1 MKHNHNQNSEA
12 QLWVCEFR
20 PNAKNRSQ
28 VDRCELGKI
37 LKEELA
43 KIVQKY
49 SIDYD
54 IDENARCFPKPK
66 DLILTCNKK
75 RREIQ
80 DKSPKHVEINLDKN
94 ECKNTYDNK
103 TFLRF
108 DHKFKK
114 SRIIGFASDK
124 QLKFN

>member
-12 QLWVCEFR
+12 QLRVCEFR
-20 PNAKNRSQ
+20 PIAKNRRQ
-28 VDRCELGKI
+28 MWT

-43 KIVQKY
+43 KIIQKY

-54 IDENARCFPKPK
+54 IDENARWFNSMPK

-75 RREIQ
+75 RREIK
-80 DKSPKHVEINLDKN
+80 DKSPKHVEINLDKD
-94 ECKNTYDNK
+94 EYKNTYDNK

-108 DHKFKK
+108 YHKFKK

>member
-1 MKHNHNQNSEA
+1 MKHNQNQNSEA
-12 QLWVCEFR
+12 QLRVCEFR
-20 PNAKNRSQ
+20 PIAKKRSQ
-28 VDRCELGKI
+28 VDRCELAKI
-37 LKEELA
+37 LKKEFA

-54 IDENARCFPKPK
+54 IDENARWFNSMSK

-75 RREIQ
+75 RREIK
-80 DKSPKHVEINLDKN
+80 DKSPKHVEINLDKD
-94 ECKNTYDNK
+94 EYKNTYDNK

-124 QLKFN
+124 Q